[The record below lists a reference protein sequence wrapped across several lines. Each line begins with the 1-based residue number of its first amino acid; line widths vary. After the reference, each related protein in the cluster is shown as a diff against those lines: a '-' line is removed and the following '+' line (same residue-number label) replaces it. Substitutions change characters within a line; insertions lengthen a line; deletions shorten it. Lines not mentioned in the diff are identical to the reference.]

1 MYKVG
6 YRDLVNNQKVSSW
19 FFVKYITHLQFHRG
33 SNKKMQEKEDS
44 EIWLSN
50 ERIGFMKKTT
60 TYNATHFALETVNL
74 VPFPV
79 S

>member
-19 FFVKYITHLQFHRG
+19 FFVKYIAHLQVHRG

-50 ERIGFMKKTT
+50 QRIDFMNKST
-60 TYNATHFALETVNL
+60 TYNATHFAMETVNL